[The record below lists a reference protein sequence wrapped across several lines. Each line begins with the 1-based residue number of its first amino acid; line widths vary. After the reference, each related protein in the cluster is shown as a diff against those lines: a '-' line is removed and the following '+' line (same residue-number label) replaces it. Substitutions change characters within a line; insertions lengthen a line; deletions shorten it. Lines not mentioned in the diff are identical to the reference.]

1 MSDPTIQA
9 VIGAVVKLR
18 GQKAEIEAEAKAKK
32 KVIEDQI
39 DKLEAYIKAESDRT
53 GVTSFKTA
61 HGTAF
66 LSTSDYANV
75 ANWDAVLAFIKEHN
89 AYDLLERRVNKQA
102 VRGYMES
109 LKVVPPGIN
118 YGTSIEVN
126 VRKPTAKD

>member
-18 GQKAEIEAEAKAKK
+18 AQKAEIEAESKAKK

>member
-18 GQKAEIEAEAKAKK
+18 TQKAEIEAESKAKK

-53 GVTSFKTA
+53 GVTSFKTDS
-61 HGTAF
+61 GTAF